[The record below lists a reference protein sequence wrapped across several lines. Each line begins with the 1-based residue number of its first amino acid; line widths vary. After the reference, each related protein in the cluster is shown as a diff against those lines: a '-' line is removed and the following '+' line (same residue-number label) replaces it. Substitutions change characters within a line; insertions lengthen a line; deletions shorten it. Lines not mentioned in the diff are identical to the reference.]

1 MKRLPQ
7 VEPDR
12 SRRERHE
19 DDTENLDD
27 FKAVFVFLVVFRG

>member
-12 SRRERHE
+12 RCRERHE
-19 DDTENLDD
+19 DDAENLGD
-27 FKAVFVFLVVFRG
+27 FEAVFMVMFIFRR